1 MKPKRIIGIVLLIA
15 LIATVITI
23 GVLRQQNNPD
33 SGKLSVTASYYPLY
47 DFARNIGGD
56 KVAVTDIT
64 PAGSEPHDYEP
75 TPQQLVAT
83 QKSAVFIYN
92 GASMEQWV
100 NKFLPDYSHTIVKA
114 SNSINL
120 KQGIAEDGAPQP
132 GTTDPHFWLDPVLAQ
147 QIVQNIL
154 AGFTKADPA
163 NASYYTSNAK
173 AYSSKLAALDTQ
185 YKNGLATCK
194 QHTII
199 TSHAAFNYLASRYNL
214 NVVSIAGI
222 TPDAEP
228 SAAKLAELSNL
239 VRTNHIGY
247 VFFESL
253 ASSKLADT
261 IAAETGAKT
270 AVFDPIEGLTESA
283 QQQGK
288 NYISV
293 QQQNLQNL
301 RTALECQ

>member
-1 MKPKRIIGIVLLIA
+1 MTLKRIIGIILLVA
-15 LIATVITI
+15 LVGTAVTI
-23 GVLRQQNNPD
+23 GVLHQQRTNN

-47 DFARNIGGD
+47 DFARNIGGNR
-56 KVAVTDIT
+56 AVVTNIT

-75 TPQQLVAT
+75 TPQQLVTA

-92 GASMEQWV
+92 GANMEQWV
-100 NKFLPDYSHTIVKA
+100 NKFLPDYTHTVVKA
-114 SNSINL
+114 SNGIAL
-120 KQGIAEDGAPQP
+120 KQGINESGAVEP

-147 QIVQNIL
+147 QIVQNIV

-163 NASYYTSNAK
+163 NAAYYAHNAL
-173 AYSSKLAALDTQ
+173 AYSAKLAALDTQ
-185 YKNGLATCK
+185 FKSGLATCK
-194 QHTII
+194 QRTII
-199 TSHAAFNYLASRYNL
+199 TSHAAFAYLGSRYNL

-239 VRTNHIGY
+239 VRQKHIGY

-253 ASSKLADT
+253 ASPKLADT

-270 AVFDPIEGLTESA
+270 AVFDPIEGLTKSE

>member
-1 MKPKRIIGIVLLIA
+1 MKPKRIIGVVLLVA
-15 LIATVITI
+15 LVGTAITI
-23 GVLRQQNNPD
+23 GILRQQNTSN
-33 SGKLSVTASYYPLY
+33 SGKLSITASYYPLY

-56 KVAVTDIT
+56 KVNVTNIT

-75 TPQQLVAT
+75 TPQQLVTA

-92 GASMEQWV
+92 GASMEQWA
-100 NKFLPDYSHTIVKA
+100 NKFLPDYTHTVIKA
-114 SNSINL
+114 SDGIAL

-154 AGFTKADPA
+154 AGLTKADPA
-163 NASYYTSNAK
+163 NASYYAHNALV
-173 AYSSKLAALDTQ
+173 YSTKLAALDTQ
-185 YKNGLATCK
+185 FKSGLATCK
-194 QHTII
+194 QRTVI
-199 TSHAAFNYLASRYNL
+199 TSHAAFSYLADRYNL

-239 VRTNHIGY
+239 VRQNHISY

-270 AVFDPIEGLTESA
+270 AVFDPIEGLTQSA

-301 RTALECQ
+301 RTALGCQ